1 MLKISARSKLLN
13 LQHSVKLYY
22 ILAIGAFITVLTF
35 LLYRDFVVSA
45 TMLVS
50 TVAAFII
57 LGRPPA
63 KLIISIG
70 PEGLG
75 IGDEVLKWQD
85 CLGWA
90 LTDLGDNLEFTI
102 QTTQF
107 SQQFYYFYLET
118 DQLGVAEF
126 IEAISNFLPYS
137 EEVAGKNLIH
147 SILCTLGLR

>member
-35 LLYRDFVVSA
+35 LLYRDIFVSS

-50 TVAAFII
+50 TIAGFII
-57 LGRPPA
+57 LGRPPI
-63 KLIISIG
+63 KMVIEIE
-70 PEGLG
+70 PEGIH
-75 IGDEVLKWQD
+75 IGEEILKWSN
-85 CLGWA
+85 CLSWA
-90 LTDLGDNLEFTI
+90 LTDLDENLEFTI

-118 DQLGVAEF
+118 SQPGVAEF
-126 IEAISNFLPYS
+126 IDAISNYLPYS
-137 EEVAGKNLIH
+137 EESAKKNLVH
-147 SILCTLGLR
+147 NILCMLGLR